1 MEVLTACAVA
11 ALSIINSLIDADP
24 DARIDGLVLRR
35 KSGGKSGAW
44 GRLVVAA
51 ESLWVN
57 RRRVTKAPRWW
68 RSRGASR

>member
-1 MEVLTACAVA
+1 VCCPRAALHGTNVEMEMLTACAVA

-24 DARIDGLVLRR
+24 DARMDGLVLLR

-51 ESLWVN
+51 E
-57 RRRVTKAPRWW
+57 
-68 RSRGASR
+68 

>member
-11 ALSIINSLIDADP
+11 ALNIINSLIDADP
-24 DARIDGLVLRR
+24 DARMDGLVLLR

-51 ESLWVN
+51 E
-57 RRRVTKAPRWW
+57 
-68 RSRGASR
+68 